1 MPLGHS
7 RLLLAKA
14 LLSLLLGASFE
25 ASTAGPSRQAV
36 IEGRLNYLKAKKA
49 ELEARAPQPP
59 DLDRAARVVLPGSQK
74 LAEDEATVDESARSA
89 LIADE
94 LSPPEVE
101 ASVEPDSSSIET
113 NNDLG
118 EGHEESPT
126 DLDDIDLLT
135 PAGELALVMRV
146 RADRAARAAVT
157 RRFSSRAEREV
168 QKLAR
173 EVRPLAVAHFV
184 HCDEML
190 YV

>member
-1 MPLGHS
+1 MPLRHR

-36 IEGRLNYLKAKKA
+36 IVGRLNYLKAKKA

-74 LAEDEATVDESARSA
+74 LTEDEATVDESARSA
-89 LIADE
+89 STADE
-94 LSPPEVE
+94 LLAPEME
-101 ASVEPDSSSIET
+101 AAVEPDGRSIDT

-118 EGHEESPT
+118 ERREEGPA
-126 DLDDIDLLT
+126 DVDDIDLLT

-157 RRFSSRAEREV
+157 RRFSSRAEREI

-173 EVRPLAVAHFV
+173 EVRPLAVAQFV

-190 YV
+190 